1 MTNAAVCLRN
11 HAIVVPTQPP
21 KFPPVV
27 PDTSLRREKDAQ
39 GMTVLSP
46 PSACANGPPLSRVAG
61 EGQGGRYATSMPGG
75 VIASLY
81 ARGLLDYLRSCGVD
95 PVSLYPEARVRQ
107 LEAARGHEEIPLTE
121 WIGMFE
127 RAIDALGEPDLPL
140 KAGASLHVRHLGVLG
155 HVLMNCATLGEVA
168 QQLARYIRL
177 LGQIGQP
184 QLTLE
189 NGRAHL
195 LWIWPHATPASGSV
209 AQFMLGAR
217 SMFMRWLS
225 DRPDLRY
232 DAHFHF
238 PAPPDTS
245 AFERVFGGAL
255 YFDQPHSKMV
265 FPAAYMDLPV
275 ATADEDLRLQVEARA
290 QSLLRRLEGEPPL
303 LTELKG
309 VLARNLANGR
319 VSLEE
324 AANAL
329 ETSTRTLQ
337 RRLADLG
344 RPFQSVLDEVRLH
357 AAENLLRDPGV
368 SLTQIA
374 FLLGYTE
381 QSTFHN
387 AFRRWTGESPG
398 GYRRRQLARG

>member
-1 MTNAAVCLRN
+1 MVSSSASQT
-11 HAIVVPTQPP
+11 
-21 KFPPVV
+21 
-27 PDTSLRREKDAQ
+27 
-39 GMTVLSP
+39 
-46 PSACANGPPLSRVAG
+46 PSAA
-61 EGQGGRYATSMPGG
+61 PGG

-81 ARGLLDYLRSCGVD
+81 ARGLLDYLRGRGVD
-95 PVSLYPEARVRQ
+95 PATLYPEARVQQ
-107 LEAARGHEEIPLTE
+107 LEAVRGHEEIPLTE
-121 WIGMFE
+121 WICMFD
-127 RAIDALGEPDLPL
+127 RAVDALGEPDLPL

-168 QQLARYIRL
+168 AQLARYIRL

-184 QLTLE
+184 QVARVGE
-189 NGRAHL
+189 RIHL
-195 LWIWPHATPASGSV
+195 LWIWPHTTPPSGAV

-217 SMFMRWLS
+217 AMFMRWLA

-238 PAPPDTS
+238 PAPADTR
-245 AFERVFGGAL
+245 AFERVFGGEL
-255 YFDQPHSKMV
+255 RFDQPHSKMV
-265 FPAAYMDLPV
+265 FPAAYMELPV
-275 ATADEDLRLQVEARA
+275 ASADEDLRQQVEARA
-290 QSLLRRLEGEPPL
+290 QSLLRILEGEAPL

-324 AANAL
+324 AAAAL
-329 ETSTRTLQ
+329 GTSTRTLQ
-337 RRLADLG
+337 RRLAELR

-357 AAENLLRDPGV
+357 AAENLLRDPHV

-387 AFRRWTGESPG
+387 AFRRWTGSSPG
-398 GYRRRQLARG
+398 AWRRQQVARS

>member
-1 MTNAAVCLRN
+1 
-11 HAIVVPTQPP
+11 VPI
-21 KFPPVV
+21 
-27 PDTSLRREKDAQ
+27 SR
-39 GMTVLSP
+39 SP
-46 PSACANGPPLSRVAG
+46 L
-61 EGQGGRYATSMPGG
+61 QTPGG

-81 ARGLLDYLRSCGVD
+81 ARGLIDYLRSRGVD
-95 PVSLYPEARVRQ
+95 PTTLYPADRVRQ
-107 LEAARGHEEIPLTE
+107 LEAARGHEEIPLGE
-121 WIGMFE
+121 WIGMFD

-184 QLTLE
+184 QLTIE
-189 NGRAHL
+189 DGRAHL
-195 LWIWPHATPASGSV
+195 LWIWPHESPPSGAV

-232 DAHFHF
+232 DGHFHF
-238 PAPPDTS
+238 PRPRDTS
-245 AFERVFGGAL
+245 AYERVFGGEL
-255 YFDQPHSKMV
+255 HFDRPHSKMV
-265 FPAAYMDLPV
+265 FPAGYMDLPV
-275 ATADEDLRLQVEARA
+275 ATADEDLRQQVQARA
-290 QSLLRRLEGEPPL
+290 QSLLRTLEGEPPL

-319 VSLEE
+319 VSLDE
-324 AANAL
+324 AAIAL
-329 ETSTRTLQ
+329 QTSTRTLQ
-337 RRLADLG
+337 RRLG
-344 RPFQSVLDEVRLH
+344 EHRRSFQSVLDEVRLH
-357 AAENLLRDPGV
+357 AAENLLRDASV

-387 AFRRWTGESPG
+387 AFRRWTGQSPG
-398 GYRRRQLARG
+398 TWRRRHLA